1 MRIIHLAAGAGGMYC
16 GACAGDMAVA
26 RAVAALGHEMMVLPL
41 YMPLR
46 IEGDKP
52 DVSEQVFLGGI
63 NAWLQQVWPDF
74 RRLPRFMTRALD
86 SPALLRAISG
96 FAVRTKPSG
105 LGPMTVSVLQG
116 RDGKQRAELDRLV
129 EFLKSQA
136 PPDVIS
142 ITNSLLSGMAPAL
155 REHFDVPIICGV
167 QGEDTFLQGMPE
179 RYRDQCLALVREN
192 AATIDLFIAPWESYA
207 AKMSEVLGV
216 APEQVATVRPGLDV
230 AAYSRHLP
238 RPREPF
244 TVGYLSVI
252 IPRKGL
258 QLLVEA
264 VGRLA
269 AEGRDVRLVVAGKP
283 LDERYWRQIK
293 RDANRDLGDRFEYL
307 GEVDLD
313 GKIEF
318 LQGLSAFC
326 QPSVVPEVRGMT
338 ALEAMAAGVPVITPG
353 EGVFPELLES
363 CGGGVSFEGGAA
375 GSLAQA
381 IAGLMDEPDAA
392 DAMGESGR
400 DGVAALHSEE
410 VAGARM
416 LEVCLR
422 AGNGE

>member
-1 MRIIHLAAGAGGMYC
+1 MYC

-26 RAVAALGHEMMVLPL
+26 RAVAALGHEMTVLPL

-46 IEGDKP
+46 VEGDKSA
-52 DVSEQVFLGGI
+52 VNEQVFLGGI
-63 NAWLQQVWPDF
+63 NAWLQQVWPGF
-74 RRLPRFMTRALD
+74 RRLPRFMDRALD
-86 SPALLRAISG
+86 SPALLNGISG
-96 FAVRTKPSG
+96 FAIRTKPSN

-116 RDGKQRAELDRLV
+116 KDGRQRAELDRLV
-129 EFLKSQA
+129 EFLQSQA
-136 PPDVIS
+136 PPDLIS

-167 QGEDTFLQGMPE
+167 QGEDTFLHGMPE
-179 RYRDQCLALVREN
+179 RYRDQSLALVREN
-192 AATIDLFIAPWESYA
+192 AAAIDLFVAPCDSYA
-207 AKMSEVLGV
+207 AKMGELLEVERERMTV
-216 APEQVATVRPGLDV
+216 VRPGLDV
-230 AAYSRHLP
+230 AAYRGWYPRQRP

-258 QLLVEA
+258 HLLVEA
-264 VGRLA
+264 VGRLV
-269 AEGRDVRLVVAGKP
+269 AEGRDVRLAVAGKP
-283 LDERYWRQIK
+283 LDRAYWREVR
-293 RDANRDLGDRFEYL
+293 RDANRELGDSFEFL
-307 GEVDLD
+307 GEVDLA

-318 LQGLSAFC
+318 LHRISAFC

-338 ALEAMAAGVPVITPG
+338 ALEAMAAGAPIVTPN

-363 CGGGVSFEGGAA
+363 CGGGVGFRSGDAE
-375 GSLAQA
+375 SLAQA

-400 DGVAALHSEE
+400 AGVAELHSEE

-416 LEVCLR
+416 LEVCLTAT
-422 AGNGE
+422 AGSYPRT